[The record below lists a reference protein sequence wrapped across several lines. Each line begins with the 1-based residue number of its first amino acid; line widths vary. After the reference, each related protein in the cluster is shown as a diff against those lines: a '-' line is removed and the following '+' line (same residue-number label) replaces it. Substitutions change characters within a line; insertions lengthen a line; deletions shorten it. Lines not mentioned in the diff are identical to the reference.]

1 MGLVTLAP
9 NRKLAA
15 TAGLF
20 AVALITVALAA
31 ATTSYVPL
39 FFTVFP
45 LIGVAWVLSRD
56 EPGGDAWAAAE
67 APDVPA
73 RSESTA
79 ADGDAPSDPLD

>member
-1 MGLVTLAP
+1 VTLSP

-15 TAGLF
+15 TAVLF
-20 AVALITVALAA
+20 LIALITVALAA

-56 EPGGDAWAAAE
+56 EPGNAPAATPAPTTEVSTGTDGPGDP
-67 APDVPA
+67 PD
-73 RSESTA
+73 
-79 ADGDAPSDPLD
+79 

>member
-1 MGLVTLAP
+1 VTLSP

-15 TAGLF
+15 TAVLF
-20 AVALITVALAA
+20 LIALITVALAA

-56 EPGGDAWAAAE
+56 EPGNVPAATSAPANE
-67 APDVPA
+67 AP
-73 RSESTA
+73 TGT
-79 ADGDAPSDPLD
+79 DGPGDPPD

>member
-1 MGLVTLAP
+1 MLSPG
-9 NRKLAA
+9 RKLAA

-39 FFTVFP
+39 FFTILP

-56 EPGGDAWAAAE
+56 EPGEEPKEGSSVEPVVDE
-67 APDVPA
+67 T
-73 RSESTA
+73 R
-79 ADGDAPSDPLD
+79 G